1 MDVLKL
7 MRKYSVTLSGDE
19 MNDLVV
25 EFPGPVDSLYE
36 GAFFKVH
43 VEIPEQYP
51 YKSPSIGFQ
60 TKIFHP
66 NIDETSGSICLDVI
80 NQTWSPMFELANI
93 FDSFLPQL
101 LLYPNAAD
109 PLNGEAAGLMLK
121 KPELYNKRV
130 KDMVAKYAM
139 KAQEDNVSDIS
150 RDDLSVLSDT
160 SDLDP
165 DLL

>member
-130 KDMVAKYAM
+130 KEMVAKYAM